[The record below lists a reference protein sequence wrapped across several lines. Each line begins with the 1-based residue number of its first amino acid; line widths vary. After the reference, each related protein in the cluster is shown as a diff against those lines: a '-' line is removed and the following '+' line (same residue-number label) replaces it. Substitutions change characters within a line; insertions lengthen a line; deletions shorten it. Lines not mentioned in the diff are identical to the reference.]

1 MDSARR
7 ITQPS
12 AAGTY
17 APPSRNARRIAII
30 GLHCLLIAGG
40 ILALFPVFVMVTAS
54 FKSLAEVLRVP
65 PAWLPEQLTLK
76 NFREVFRQQPL
87 YARYFLNSAIVAL
100 ITVGSVLFTSSLAG
114 YALSKFRFRGRNA
127 IFIFILGTMMIPFEI
142 RMVPLYVMVS
152 DWHLTDT
159 YLGLALPGLV
169 GAFGIFLMR
178 QFIASIPGDLM
189 DAARID
195 GASEPGIF
203 FRIVLPLSKPAL
215 SALAI
220 FTLVGSWE
228 AFLWPLLIVN
238 SETMRT
244 LPFGLALFAGRYL
257 QRLDLQMAASVLTVL
272 PMVIVFFVLQRRF
285 VEGLTLT
292 GLKG

>member
-1 MDSARR
+1 MV
-7 ITQPS
+7 
-12 AAGTY
+12 
-17 APPSRNARRIAII
+17 
-30 GLHCLLIAGG
+30 LLYLALLVGAVI
-40 ILALFPVFVMVTAS
+40 ALFPVFVMVTGS
-54 FKSLAEVLRVP
+54 TKTLAEVMRIP
-65 PAWLPEQLTLK
+65 PQWIPQHLSLK
-76 NFREVFRQQPL
+76 NFQEVFRQQPL
-87 YARYFLNSAIVAL
+87 YWRYFVNSAVVAL
-100 ITVGSVLFTSSLAG
+100 ITVVSVLVTSSMAG
-114 YALSKFRFRGRNA
+114 YALAKFTYRGRNV
-127 IFIFILGTMMIPFEI
+127 IFLFILSTMMIPFEM

-178 QFIASIPGDLM
+178 QFIASIPDDLT

-195 GASEPGIF
+195 GASEVGIF
-203 FRIVLPLSKPAL
+203 IRIILPLTKPAL

-228 AFLWPLLIVN
+228 AFLWPLLIVDAE
-238 SETMRT
+238 SMRT
-244 LPFGLALFAGRYL
+244 LPLGLALFAGRYL
-257 QRLDLQMAASVLTVL
+257 QRLDLQMAASVMTVL

-285 VEGLTLT
+285 VEGITMT